1 MSMEVFFSRS
11 SRKEEAE
18 RTVAGAER
26 AGETPAPGTDE
37 DGARDASA
45 ADPGGTYLTHI
56 HVSLTLWRSLSSFH
70 F

>member
-18 RTVAGAER
+18 RTVAGPER

-45 ADPGGTYLTHI
+45 ADPGGTVHI
-56 HVSLTLWRSLSSFH
+56 SPIFTSRLLCGAH
-70 F
+70 